1 MTICMIVLKN
11 EQQAYELKE
20 KLSSISASIL
30 KFELIA
36 PSNTNQ
42 KINFASSEKSIS
54 TSIKSD
60 SYTLKKNNINDIKL
74 LNPKLSRNERQK
86 KMVLWLMPFGFIA
99 GITFA
104 GMTNLTTFSRFGFN
118 SFWETI
124 FGGFLGM
131 VSGWI
136 GSFFASASVNT
147 NKQDIDSLR
156 KLNEKGFWLILL
168 ETPFET
174 EPPWNIIK
182 QIDPEDVVSM
192 NQL

>member
-1 MTICMIVLKN
+1 MTICIIVLQN
-11 EQQAYELKE
+11 EQKAYELRE

-36 PSNTNQ
+36 PENTN
-42 KINFASSEKSIS
+42 KRINIETSHKSSS
-54 TSIKSD
+54 TYIKSD
-60 SYTLKKNNINDIKL
+60 AYTLKKNNIDDIKL
-74 LNPKLSRNERQK
+74 LNPRLSRNDRQK
-86 KMVLWLMPFGFIA
+86 RMSLWLMPFGFIA

-104 GMTNLTTFSRFGFN
+104 GMTNLSTFSRFGFN

-147 NKQDIDSLR
+147 NKEDIDALR
-156 KLNEKGFWLILL
+156 KLNEKGFWLLLL
-168 ETPFET
+168 ETPLET

-182 QIDPEDVVSM
+182 EIEPENVVSIS
-192 NQL
+192 QL